1 VRVPGAEVR
10 VPGAEVLGDN
20 PPDIAGGLMRVRDTV
35 IGDLRSAWRGLRA
48 RKWRVPL
55 IVGLLAVSLGA
66 AGVVFSA
73 ADSFV
78 FGRVPY
84 PNATRLIVLQ
94 RTSAFSGTNDYL
106 PPENVA
112 EWRKH
117 TDLFSSVHAHDRGP
131 SAYLTTGDLTESV
144 RSQLVT
150 PGLFEA
156 LGSGPR
162 WGRLLQ
168 PGDEAPD
175 RDPVAVIGEELARRV
190 FGDPATA
197 VGQTMKSGE
206 ETLLVVGV
214 MPATFRF
221 PTSRERIWRPFDL
234 SRRKPN
240 IYVRVLFEAA
250 PGRGFATIAGAV
262 KERGPA
268 VARAVSEGHVRER
281 EPAVAAP
288 LVAAEANARADL
300 LLWMLMGVAAGLLLI
315 AAANV
320 VSLELATAMA
330 RTRSH
335 AIHAALGAGRARL
348 VRIGLIEGAF
358 MIGASAALAWT
369 IAHWSIGVLAA
380 SLPPAMSD
388 PLTNP
393 IDLDVRSLVFMI
405 AAAFLAWLLTSVPV
419 VLRATRPQLADVL
432 RRDDRTHATSGA
444 GFRQALMAFQISV
457 TIVLLVCAVLVIR
470 TYATQL
476 ALEKGFDSRNVAT
489 IRVGQQPRAATRP
502 ADLEQT
508 ILSRLRSQPGISA
521 VARTDSLP
529 PSSTAGIGNKL
540 SIDGRPTTAEQI
552 KLTGYTVDPE
562 FFSTMGIRLLA
573 GRTFTASDPAGYLV
587 IDERFA
593 RRFWPDGSALGA
605 RFNMGGGGLSGASN
619 FEVIGIA
626 AALRVESTETPG
638 GLESFVVYNRI
649 RPAYFPLTF
658 VARLDHERQL
668 PALTTLVRS
677 LAPGAI
683 VRVELVDTLYERL
696 FGDVRLAAAVTTS
709 LGALAFIVASA
720 GVYGVMAFLVSGRT
734 REIGVRMALGAAP
747 ADIRRMILLS
757 SARTLVAGVALGVP
771 AAALIARGIESMLF
785 GVSAVDPLTYSG
797 VLLLVI
803 LTALA
808 ATLIPALHAA
818 RVDPTVALRAE

>member
-1 VRVPGAEVR
+1 
-10 VPGAEVLGDN
+10 
-20 PPDIAGGLMRVRDTV
+20 MRVHETV
-35 IGDLRSAWRGLRA
+35 GSELRAAWRGLRA
-48 RKWRVPL
+48 RRWRAPL
-55 IVGLLAVSLGA
+55 VVGLLAVSLGA
-66 AGVVFSA
+66 AVVVFSA

-84 PNATRLIVLQ
+84 PNAERLIVLQ

-117 TDLFSSVHAHDRGP
+117 SDLFASVHAHDRGA
-131 SAYLTTGDLTESV
+131 SLYLTTGDLTESV

-156 LGSGPR
+156 LGARAR

-175 RDPVAVIGEELARRV
+175 REPVAVIAEELARRV
-190 FGDPATA
+190 FGAPAAA
-197 VGQTMKSGE
+197 VGQTITSGE

-214 MPATFRF
+214 MPARFRF

-234 SRRKPN
+234 ARRKPN

-250 PGRGFATIAGAV
+250 PGRDYATIASAIE
-262 KERGPA
+262 ERGPA
-268 VARAVSEGHVRER
+268 VARAVSQVHVRER

-288 LVAAEANARADL
+288 LVAAEANARANL
-300 LLWMLMGVAAGLLLI
+300 LLWLLMGAAGGLLLI
-315 AAANV
+315 AASNV

-330 RTRSH
+330 RARTH

-348 VRIGLIEGAF
+348 VRIGLFEGALL
-358 MIGASAALAWT
+358 IAASAALAWT
-369 IAHWSIGVLAA
+369 FAGWGAGVLAS

-393 IDLDVRSLVFMI
+393 IDVDVRSLTFMI
-405 AAAFLAWLLTSVPV
+405 AAAFLAWMLTSVPV

-444 GFRQALMAFQISV
+444 AFRQALVAFQIAV

-489 IRVGQQPRAATRP
+489 IRVGQQPGAATRP
-502 ADLEQT
+502 ADLEQA
-508 ILSRLRSQPGISA
+508 ILSRLQSQPGISA

-552 KLTGYTVDPE
+552 KLTGYSVDPE

-573 GRTFTASDPAGYLV
+573 GRIFTAADPAGYLV

-593 RRFWPDGSALGA
+593 RRFWPDGNALGA

-626 AALRVESTETPG
+626 AALRVESNETPG
-638 GLESFVVYNRI
+638 GVESFIVYNRI
-649 RPAYFPLTF
+649 PQTYSPLTF

-696 FGDVRLAAAVTTS
+696 FGDVRLAVAVTTA
-709 LGALAFIVASA
+709 LGGLAFIVAGA
-720 GVYGVMAFLVSGRT
+720 GVYGVMAFLVSGRR

-747 ADIRRMILLS
+747 ADIRRMFLLS
-757 SARTLVAGVALGVP
+757 SGRTLALGALLGVAGAAMMART
-771 AAALIARGIESMLF
+771 IESMLF
-785 GVSAVDPLTYSG
+785 GVSAVDPLTYAI
-797 VLLLVI
+797 VVFLVGI
-803 LTALA
+803 SALV
-808 ATLIPALHAA
+808 ATLGPAVHAA
-818 RVDPTVALRAE
+818 RVDPTVALRAD